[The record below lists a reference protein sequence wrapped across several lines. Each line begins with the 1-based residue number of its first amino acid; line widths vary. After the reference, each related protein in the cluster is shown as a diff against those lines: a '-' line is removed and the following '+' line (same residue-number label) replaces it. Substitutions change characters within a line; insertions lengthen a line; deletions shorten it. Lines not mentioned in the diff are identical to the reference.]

1 MKDDALLIEDY
12 LQQRR
17 DAISN
22 YQASYHQN
30 QIEIF
35 KHLFTLAVAAF
46 GYHLL
51 NIDKAENIW
60 VFVLGISAGL
70 LLGFTIALCFF
81 IFHTLSK
88 IQVLMIEFRQS
99 ELKRDKDED
108 KEIRGRIESTIKGLN
123 YSKAA
128 AFICFTLSIF
138 IIYFQHIYI

>member
-22 YQASYHQN
+22 YQVSYHQN

-51 NIDKAENIW
+51 NIDKTENIW
-60 VFVLGISAGL
+60 VSALGISAGL

-88 IQVLMIEFRQS
+88 IQVLMIESRKS
-99 ELKRDKDED
+99 ELNRDKDED
-108 KEIRGRIESTIKGLN
+108 KELKGHIESAIKRLN
-123 YSKAA
+123 DSKMA
-128 AFICFTLSIF
+128 AFMCFTLSIF